1 MIKKLTVI
9 TLTILVAIQFIK
21 LERNISDDQTYHVSK
36 KYQVTPDLEPILKS
50 ACYDCHSNKTEY
62 PAYANAQP
70 IGFFLEWHIRGGK
83 KHLNFS
89 EFTKKRIAI
98 QNHKFEEIIELV
110 ENKKMPL
117 ASYTYFGLHKDA
129 KLSDDER
136 KIIVGWAK
144 SAMDSIKV
152 QFPADSLVLKR

>member
-1 MIKKLTVI
+1 
-9 TLTILVAIQFIK
+9 
-21 LERNISDDQTYHVSK
+21 LES
-36 KYQVTPDLEPILKS
+36 ILKS

-62 PAYANAQP
+62 PAYAHFQP
-70 IGFFLEWHIRGGK
+70 IGFFLDWHVRGGK

-129 KLSDDER
+129 KLSDDQR
-136 KIIVGWAK
+136 RLIVNWAR
-144 SAMDSIKV
+144 SSMDSIKTYY
-152 QFPADSLVLKR
+152 PADSLVLKRK